1 MKKFKIV
8 RTSTIAASLD
18 ILLKGQLDYLNQYFE
33 VIAVSGLDK
42 HLENVYLRENVKITD
57 VKFRRKI
64 SPLFDL
70 LSLYKLYRLFLKE
83 KPILVHSITPKAG
96 LITMMAGK
104 LACVPIRIHTFTGLV
119 FPSKSGI
126 LKKLLIL
133 MDKLLCYCS
142 THIIPEGCGVR
153 NNLIEYNITNKPLNV
168 LANGSVNGVDINY
181 FNPHLYNDVF
191 KSDLRNQLGIKIDDF
206 VFIYVGRLVSD
217 KGINELI
224 NAFTTLN
231 FQNDSFKAKLLLV
244 GNYENEYDPLHPAT
258 LNEISNNKQII
269 EVGFQNDVR
278 PYFAISN
285 CLAFPSYREGFPN
298 VVIQAGC
305 MGLPSI
311 VTDINGCNEIIINK
325 FNGLIIPPKNIT
337 KLIDAMLRMIEI
349 NNEYL
354 QYKNNA
360 RQNIIDKYEQNLV
373 LKSILNEYNSIIY
386 NANQNNLIS
395 T

>member
-1 MKKFKIV
+1 MKKFKII

-18 ILLKGQLDYLNQYFE
+18 ILLKGQLDYLNQHFE

-42 HLENVYLRENVKITD
+42 HLENVYLRENVKIKD

-70 LSLYKLYRLFLKE
+70 LSLYKLYRLFLNE

-104 LACVPIRIHTFTGLV
+104 LARVPIRIHTFTGLV
-119 FPSKSGI
+119 FPTKSGF
-126 LKKLLIL
+126 LKHLLIL
-133 MDKLLCYCS
+133 MDKLLCHCS

-153 NNLIEYNITNKPLNV
+153 NDLIEYKITDKALNV
-168 LANGSVNGVDINY
+168 LANGSVNGIDINY
-181 FNPHLYNDVF
+181 FNPNLYSDIF
-191 KSDLRNQLGIKIDDF
+191 KYDLRTQLGIEKDDF
-206 VFIYVGRLVSD
+206 VFIYVGRLVRD

-224 NAFTTLN
+224 KAFTSLN
-231 FQNDSFKAKLLLV
+231 FQNKSIKAKLLLV
-244 GNYENEYDPLHPAT
+244 GNYENEYDPLFPAT
-258 LNEISNNKQII
+258 LNEISNNKDII

-360 RQNIIDKYEQNLV
+360 RQNIIDKY
-373 LKSILNEYNSIIY
+373 
-386 NANQNNLIS
+386 
-395 T
+395 